1 MDTVI
6 IPAYNR
12 PEFLYLCLEHICKAK
27 GADQRNYIFAL
38 DYGYDPMIHS
48 VLDAF
53 PLDFGVIQMKAPVNR
68 VTKQSANVLNAWVAA
83 AQSANDGDIITL
95 IEDDVFISADF
106 FHYTKCVTQNV
117 WCSVAAVN
125 FNDRRPLTGELDK
138 YYVKRGVYQSI
149 GVSFKRETI
158 LKDIA
163 PHYNM
168 KYLQSPGAYLEANF
182 PHSKIGRDFI
192 EQDGLIHR
200 ISEAGNLPVAFPMKP
215 RCFHAGLYGK
225 NRGKYPDGKLKER
238 IEYVRSIVYSVD
250 EVKKHVQN
258 EYFIYDSTPTDLNTH
273 YYGTFTEEKTV

>member
-27 GADQRNYIFAL
+27 DAEKKYYIFCL

-53 PLDFGVIQMKAPVNR
+53 PLDFGIIQMGVPINR
-68 VTKQSANVLNAWVAA
+68 VTKQSANVLNGWIAA
-83 AQSANDGDIITL
+83 AKQANDGDIITL
-95 IEDDVFISADF
+95 IEDDVFISTDF

-117 WCSVAAVN
+117 WCSVGAVN
-125 FNDRRPLTGELDK
+125 FNDRRLLTSELDK
-138 YYVKRGVYQSI
+138 YYIHKGTYQSI

-182 PHSKIGRDFI
+182 PKSSIGRDFI

-200 ISEAGNLPVAFPMKP
+200 ISESGNCPVAFPMKP

-225 NRGKYPDGKLKER
+225 NRGHYPKGKLMDR
-238 IEYVRSIVYSVD
+238 IEYVKSIVYY
-250 EVKKHVQN
+250 ETELKKHVQN
-258 EYFIYDSTPTDLNTH
+258 EYFLYDSKPTDLNTQ
-273 YYGTFTEEKTV
+273 YYGDFSEA

>member
-1 MDTVI
+1 MDTAI

-12 PEFLYLCLEHICKAK
+12 PEFLYLCLQHICQAT
-27 GADQRNYIFAL
+27 GADKKYYIFCL

-53 PLDFGVIQMKAPVNR
+53 PLDFGVIQMGVPVNR
-68 VTKQSANVLNAWVAA
+68 VTKQSANVLNGWIAA
-83 AQSANDGDIITL
+83 AKQANDGDIITL
-95 IEDDVFISADF
+95 IEDDVFISTDF

-117 WCSVAAVN
+117 WCSVGAVN

-138 YYVKRGVYQSI
+138 YYIHKGTYQSI

-168 KYLQSPGAYLEANF
+168 KYLQGPGAYLEANF
-182 PHSKIGRDFI
+182 PKSSIGRDFI

-200 ISEAGNLPVAFPMKP
+200 ISEAGNCPVAFPMKP

-225 NRGKYPDGKLKER
+225 NRGHYPKGKLMDR
-238 IEYVRSIVYSVD
+238 IEYVKSIVYD
-250 EVKKHVQN
+250 ETELKKHVQN
-258 EYFIYDSTPTDLNTH
+258 EYFLYDSKPTDLNTQ
-273 YYGTFTEEKTV
+273 YYGDFSEA